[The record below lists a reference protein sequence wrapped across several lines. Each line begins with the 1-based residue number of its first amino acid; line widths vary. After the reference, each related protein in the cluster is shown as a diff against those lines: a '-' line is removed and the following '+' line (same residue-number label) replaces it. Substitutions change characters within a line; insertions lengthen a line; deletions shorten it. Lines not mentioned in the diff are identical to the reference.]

1 MLKPIFAASTKKIQA
16 LADGELQTI
25 ENLERLL
32 AGRVFMY
39 IDYANVRPWSTHLKW
54 NIDTLRLKQ
63 FLRSFSCIDEI
74 KFYQGTLEED
84 PKSHEEIAKL
94 KNAGYIVRTKP
105 VKIMKHSIDASSIAS
120 TSDVLLSQFIR
131 RALLR
136 EYRGSV
142 IEYLNMEFIQMNQA
156 GTLFITDRKCNFDVE
171 IGVDMLLDME
181 RDKADTFVLWSGDS
195 DFSDPVKTLLDA
207 GKKVILFGTARKIS
221 RELGALRKNGLIIF
235 DIKKIRQFICWK
247 REILPMKSKG
257 DLFAKAP
264 KH

>member
-1 MLKPIFAASTKKIQA
+1 MYKPIFSAATPKIQS
-16 LADGELQTI
+16 LADDARKTI
-25 ENLERLL
+25 DNLEQLL

-54 NIDTLRLKQ
+54 NIDPLRLKQ
-63 FLRSFSCIDEI
+63 FLRSFSCIEEV
-74 KFYQGTLEED
+74 KFYQGTLEEN
-84 PKSHEEIAKL
+84 PRSHEEISKL

-105 VKIMKHSIDASSIAS
+105 VKIMRHSIDASSIAS
-120 TSDVLLSQFIR
+120 TSDSLLSQFIR

-142 IEYLNMEFIQMNQA
+142 IEYLNQEFKQMNQA
-156 GTLFITDRKCNFDVE
+156 GTYFITDRKCNFDVE

-181 RDKADTFVLWSGDS
+181 RERADIFVLWSGDS
-195 DFSDPVKTLLDA
+195 DFFDPVQTLLDA
-207 GKKVILFGTARKIS
+207 GKKVIIFGTARRIS
-221 RELGALRKNGLIIF
+221 KELGSLRKNGLIIF

-247 REILPMKSKG
+247 REMIPQKSKG
-257 DLFAKAP
+257 DLLAKAP